1 MSALRFC
8 DTEFQDPK
16 SGGLLREL
24 SVYRIEPQHVVQC
37 HAEHYAG
44 AGLSP
49 RGHPNLDLDGLGG
62 TVEPASL
69 PDWPFRMTAEAHC
82 NVVFTSEGEVREMA
96 RLLLTDIAGRT
107 YDVPKEAVRTYVR
120 LATAAHDPEWAAF
133 LARPGT
139 SDKWR
144 RLAATP

>member
-1 MSALRFC
+1 MSARQFC

-62 TVEPASL
+62 SVEPDPL
-69 PDWPFRMTAEAHC
+69 PEWPFLKTAQAHC
-82 NVVFTSEGEVREMA
+82 NVRFTSDAEVEEMA
-96 RLLLTDIAGRT
+96 RLLLTDLAART
-107 YDVPKEAVRTYVR
+107 YDVPMEAVRTYVR
-120 LATAAHDPEWAAF
+120 LVTTANDPEWLAF

-144 RLAATP
+144 RLAVG